1 MMNIKNKFIVFVVWI
16 IFLIV
21 LFQVFLSPTVA
32 RDTNSYLSLV
42 KGQCLLNNEQ
52 IVEKQKYAL
61 KEGDAIETKKD
72 SIAVIEWGD
81 GSITRISE
89 DTQILLKKTVVSQDI
104 WTIQLAFSLVKWKS
118 WSKVTSLIAG
128 DSYFK
133 EYIDDLEAWVR
144 GTEFEVNKDKWYL
157 SVVDHEVQV
166 TSTNWKTISV
176 WENQALSL
184 PSFSII
190 EIEKFVSEMKDVAW
204 EEVNQQ
210 LDNDMIASL
219 KKDYEKAIESQ
230 IVERLYALF
239 SAKHKTLAA
248 IKTQSDIDAVSKKIE
263 GLSESDRLFLK
274 EKVLTLYQSI
284 HFAEVWS
291 DMYKDKVYFRKILL
305 MLSNDSD
312 EKDAITKSQWYDV
325 QDMVQMKNFD
335 FFNDVMGDMKLNT
348 DSIKNLNIN
357 IEWLFWSWVTLPEG
371 AMKALDDLKASIK
384 IPSIGEFGTDDIKG
398 AIEDKAKG
406 VLEDVQTVSN
416 QFKK

>member
-144 GTEFEVNKDKWYL
+144 GTEFEVNKEKWYL

-219 KKDYEKAIESQ
+219 KKDYEKALESQ
-230 IVERLYALF
+230 IIERLYALF
-239 SAKHKTLAA
+239 SAKHKTLVA

-406 VLEDVQTVSN
+406 VLEDVQTISN